1 MEGKRFLQSL
11 QTVFAYTDDGL
22 IIAVPTRWSQR
33 KVFCKD
39 SPAQNDASGRL
50 YAVKYRRDPTST
62 AAAISEVISHAL
74 LKMLGLRTLDAVL
87 VEVSPH
93 LSQSYRQSGILDY
106 AIDDGLNFA
115 TRLRL
120 DFMPGPIMDWD
131 FLARPEELIFIWA
144 ADCWLMNL
152 DRSVYGNIL
161 LEQDNRKWHLIPA
174 DQSDCLLGSSSF
186 SDGSY
191 ASRSRFY
198 SSAPHLPMLERA
210 LLEKGPAPL
219 QKIIGL
225 IHDASNRIPEAVA
238 RVPSAWWSRA
248 GTTPHALEACLRE
261 RASRIAVLVQL
272 DKWKNMPYG
281 TDGIT
286 LLDL

>member
-1 MEGKRFLQSL
+1 LQPL

-22 IIAVPTRWSQR
+22 IIDVPTRWSPR

-50 YAVKYRRDPTST
+50 YAVKYRRDPIST
-62 AAAISEVISHAL
+62 AAAISEIVSHAL
-74 LKMLGLRTLDAVL
+74 LKMIGLRTLDAVL
-87 VEVSPH
+87 VEVSPQ

-106 AIDDGLNFA
+106 AIDDGLHFG

-120 DFMPGPIMDWD
+120 DFMPGPVKDWD

-161 LEQDNRKWHLIPA
+161 LEQDNTKWHLIPA

-186 SDGSY
+186 CDGSY
-191 ASRSRFY
+191 TSRSRSY

-219 QKIIGL
+219 QRMIGL
-225 IHDASNRIPEAVA
+225 IHEASSRIPEAMT

-248 GTTPHALEACLRE
+248 GITPHALEACLRE
-261 RASRIAVLVQL
+261 RANRISVLVQI
-272 DKWKNMPYG
+272 DKWKSMPYG